1 MKIIPIKKLEK
12 YTKEEQVLI
21 KKEIIKTNALESIPT
36 PFLPNA
42 TSTEYYFISYS
53 HLDYKKVYC
62 DLFDLEDKD
71 LPLWYDRGIPAGTN
85 WKDIASKYIATI
97 NCKGTIFYIS
107 KNSLKSQAVVEEIK
121 YACDFNKPF
130 LVIYIPSHKNE
141 TLFELIKRLYV
152 SSEINEENYLF
163 FNHYFSKEVIY
174 LSIDTPSETKAEKIK
189 NSFPKQSLLHM
200 GEFKVKNVRVV
211 KTPTLKA
218 VVDGYNVTIN
228 RINDIWVTKIDLGHF
243 LQFLDNKEII
253 DFSKKELQRRLNNP
267 NIDVVVECETR
278 FGYIKEL
285 RISTNT
291 AVFANMPCLES
302 VEIPVISTVHLDK
315 YAFVNCKR
323 LKCVNAIRKK
333 DSKENLVLG
342 KSAFLGCSSLESFDF
357 DYTKLSEECF
367 RDCESLLEADLSNV
381 VMGKSDLYSYIPARC
396 FDGCK
401 SLKKVIL
408 PHENLKKI
416 EEFAFCECESLE
428 EITIPPSVKKIE
440 GGAFYSCKN
449 LKHINYDGPAI
460 RLLRTIDFNTF
471 TPCNFLFGVIPSGIT
486 ENGITVSCKDKTF
499 LITRKVVEYIEG
511 DVDTI
516 VIGEKSED
524 VVEEEMI
531 SHFLFTAFEKI
542 LVAYDPNKNSYFLP
556 YISTS
561 VDISKEELL
570 KKAYQEFE
578 ADAVP
583 FCCFLRIVEYS
594 DNKKIIH
601 NYYNCYNGFV
611 VGGYRLGKLN
621 EKGLKTLLMPKKD
634 FKDEVSTYNKIKE
647 TDPEKSSLYE
657 KEYRAYLELLL

>member
-267 NIDVVVECETR
+267 NINVVVECETR
-278 FGYIKEL
+278 FDYIKEL
-285 RISTNT
+285 KISTNT

-302 VEIPVISTVHLDK
+302 VEIPIISTVHLDK

-323 LKCVNAIRKK
+323 LKRVNAIRKK

-367 RDCESLLEADLSNV
+367 KGCESLLEADLSNV

-416 EEFAFCECESLE
+416 EEFAFSECESLE
-428 EITIPPSVKKIE
+428 EIAIPPSVKKIV
-440 GGAFYSCKN
+440 GGAFYNCKN

-486 ENGITVSCKDKTF
+486 ENGITVSCKDKTL
-499 LITRKVVEYIEG
+499 LITRKGVEYIEG

-516 VIGEKSED
+516 VIGEKSQD

-570 KKAYQEFE
+570 EKAYQEFG

-601 NYYNCYNGFV
+601 NYYNCYSGFV

-634 FKDEVSTYNKIKE
+634 FKSEVSTYNKIKE

-657 KEYRAYLELLL
+657 KEYHAYLELLL